1 VQPETTY
8 APLGDDRVAYQVLG
22 DGPDL
27 VLTMGAF
34 GHVDLQWEDPGLA
47 LYLRR
52 LASFSRLIIFDRR
65 GTGASGYWLA
75 QVAQIQT
82 GMMVPP

>member
-1 VQPETTY
+1 MQPETTY

-34 GHVDLQWEDPGLA
+34 GHVDLQWRTRGSPCTCAGW
-47 LYLRR
+47 RR
-52 LASFSRLIIFDRR
+52 SR
-65 GTGASGYWLA
+65 G
-75 QVAQIQT
+75 
-82 GMMVPP
+82 